1 MSELDDL
8 IYARSDAC
16 RQKSSYEGQLE
27 TTERKL
33 ERIREAVRQVDTVK
47 DNLQALSTR
56 TINMENVESWK
67 GNKYSDYQGEISSL
81 SAAILAYSQD
91 VDRIHDQMNL
101 ERARL
106 ENEASDLRGI
116 IGRLAGWI
124 NTLGAQIDNFFN

>member
-8 IYARSDAC
+8 INARSNAR
-16 RQKSSYEGQLE
+16 RQKSTYEGQLE

-33 ERIREAVRQVDTVK
+33 ERIREAVKQVDIVK
-47 DNLQALSTR
+47 DNLRSLSTR
-56 TINMENVESWK
+56 TINLENVELWK
-67 GNKYSDYQGEISSL
+67 GNKYSEYQGEVSSL

-101 ERARL
+101 ERVRL

-124 NTLGAQIDNFFN
+124 NSLGAQIDNFFN